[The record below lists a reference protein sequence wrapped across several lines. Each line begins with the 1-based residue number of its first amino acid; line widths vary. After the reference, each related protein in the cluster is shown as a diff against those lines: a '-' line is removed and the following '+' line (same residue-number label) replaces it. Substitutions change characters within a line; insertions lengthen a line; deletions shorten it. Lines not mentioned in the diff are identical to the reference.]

1 MSKESEIKRLEAYVE
16 RLLDGYTGLKEQ
28 NRKLE
33 YLVAQ
38 EQERSNRL
46 QDRLDSMEADR
57 GDISSRVGA
66 LIDRIERWE
75 QELEIEQPEVDSA
88 EMAVNESG
96 AEAVVVD
103 EPTQGSDEE
112 RGGGVQGSLFTTG
125 SRTG

>member
-103 EPTQGSDEE
+103 EPPQGSDEE
-112 RGGGVQGSLFTTG
+112 RGGVVQGSLFTTG